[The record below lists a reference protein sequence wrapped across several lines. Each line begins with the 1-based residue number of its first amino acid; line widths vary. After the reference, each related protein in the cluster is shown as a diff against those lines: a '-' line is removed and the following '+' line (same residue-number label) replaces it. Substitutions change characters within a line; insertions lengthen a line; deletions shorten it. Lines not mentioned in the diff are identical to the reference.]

1 MGGLMRLF
9 RFDPEVGRSIGKHGS
24 EGLVFSPV
32 LGVDAHVHVGCLH
45 LEAGGRVGR
54 HHAPIPQLFL
64 VASGEGWVSGET
76 GDRVP
81 VKAGVAAYWE
91 ASESH
96 EAGTFTGMTAI
107 VIEAGSMEPPSP
119 MPEID

>member
-1 MGGLMRLF
+1 MRLF
-9 RFDPEVGRSIGKHGS
+9 RFDPEIGRSIEKYGS
-24 EGLVFSPV
+24 EGLKFAPV
-32 LGVDAHVHVGCLH
+32 LGVDAHVHVGCMH

-54 HHAPIPQLFL
+54 HPAPIPQLFL
-64 VASGEGWVSGET
+64 VVAGEGWVSGET

-81 VKAGVAAYWE
+81 VKAGTAAYWD

-107 VIEAGSMEPPSP
+107 VVEAGSMEPPAA